1 MEDPVV
7 RLKRLKMA
15 AHRAALQSH
24 IPRTQLLSAAI
35 HISAG
40 PENRFSFHFHC
51 SVYTM
56 RLNPP
61 FLAAICTLAL
71 VECHKFA
78 CLTL

>member
-51 SVYTM
+51 TLCSN
-56 RLNPP
+56 LS
-61 FLAAICTLAL
+61 FLVL
-71 VECHKFA
+71 
-78 CLTL
+78 LTSNQHRN